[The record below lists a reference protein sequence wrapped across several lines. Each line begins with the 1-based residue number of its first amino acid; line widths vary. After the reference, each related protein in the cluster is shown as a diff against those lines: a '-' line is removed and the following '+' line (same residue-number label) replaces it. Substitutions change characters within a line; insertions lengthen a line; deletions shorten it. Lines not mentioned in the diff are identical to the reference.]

1 MLKLRPGGDLC
12 WQVLEAGRSQGTG
25 DRHAPAP
32 PPLVRGSA
40 SANSLEPRKRGGRR
54 GTNTSWAFLCI
65 QRSEN
70 SCSLHCVCYQNILNS
85 REAADQEMT
94 ACLCW
99 LVKAIIKH
107 LLSVD
112 PKLTERAGQLLITNA
127 YFHTALLLSL
137 LMVWHANEYSGSFFF
152 FLFSSHLQSYLLC

>member
-1 MLKLRPGGDLC
+1 MLAGVGGWPKPGHWGQAC
-12 WQVLEAGRSQGTG
+12 TCAAT
-25 DRHAPAP
+25 
-32 PPLVRGSA
+32 LVRGSA

-54 GTNTSWAFLCI
+54 GTNTSWAFFCI
-65 QRSEN
+65 QCSEN

-85 REAADQEMT
+85 REAADQETT

-112 PKLTERAGQLLITNA
+112 PKLTGRAGQLLITNA

-152 FLFSSHLQSYLLC
+152 SFFSSTVLPPMLEPI